1 MAGRGALRASD
12 ADREHVAERLR
23 QAVTEGRL
31 LTEEFEQ
38 RLEASFSARTYAQ
51 LDAVLADLPGRRL
64 TAPGKRRELAWI
76 RPALIAAIAVS
87 VAVVVMIAVV
97 FVVTGVFAG
106 WVLWLLAGSW
116 FFGRRRRRLY
126 GARHARSSHACGGG
140 WYRGRSPARGDWA

>member
-12 ADREHVAERLR
+12 ADRERVAERLR
-23 QAVTEGRL
+23 QAATEGRL
-31 LTEEFEQ
+31 LTDEFEQ

-64 TAPGKRRELAWI
+64 AAPGNPRELAWV
-76 RPALIAAIAVS
+76 RPALVAAIAVP

-106 WVLWLLAGSW
+106 WMLWLLAGWW
-116 FFGRRRRRLY
+116 FFGRRRRRFY
-126 GARHARSSHACGGG
+126 GPRYARSSRACGG
-140 WYRGRSPARGDWA
+140 WYHGRSPARGDWA